1 MAEDLT
7 AEVKGTKKWK
17 VEVDSAI
24 KRQKEFWNAGGRVV
38 RRFLDDRKDENYRTV
53 EVESQFR
60 LNLFHANVTTQLA
73 MMYGRMPQTDVSRR
87 WADPNDDIA
96 RVASELLQRL
106 LNLTMQAPGST
117 DSDLLR
123 ACLQDRL
130 LPGLGVARVRY
141 TFEKE
146 QTEERIQSVDPETGL
161 PAIEMVQSESVVDE
175 KAPIIYVHWRDFLW
189 GYARIWADVSWVGFK
204 TYLTREEFIGRF
216 GDYKVDYISFN
227 KVPEGTKE
235 EGYDTDK
242 DQPWMKTE
250 VIEIWDKST
259 RKVFWYHE
267 ECPDFLD
274 VKDDPLGLQGFF
286 PCPEPMAANCT
297 TTLYVPR
304 SDFKIAQD
312 LYNSIDLLQTRISII
327 TRAVK
332 VVGLYDASNGDIKR
346 MLQEGTDNDLIPV
359 DNWAMFA
366 EKQGLKGQIDWL
378 PLSDIVG
385 ALAKLQELRSEQIQ
399 LLYEVTGMSDI
410 LRGSSEQ
417 YAGVGQEQLKAKF
430 ASVRIQHLQDD
441 FARFASDL
449 MQIRAEIICNHFEPE
464 SIYEQSSAK
473 YMPDDFNMIQEAV
486 ELLKGDETNWMW
498 QISIKPE
505 SIAMV
510 DYAQLKTERIE
521 YLTAIGTF
529 VSSVESIGAREPEML
544 PFLMELMRWGM
555 AGFKGSQQ
563 IEGVLDQGIDKVKE
577 RLANPQPP
585 QPPAELQEIQAKHQ
599 AEMEKQSKKSQDD
612 MMKLLNQHKA
622 KLIEITAD
630 SESHEATERIQ
641 AYFNILET
649 EAKMKADIAV
659 EREKSKSKSR
669 G

>member
-1 MAEDLT
+1 MAEELT
-7 AEVKGTKKWK
+7 KDVKGAKKWK
-17 VEVDSAI
+17 VEVDSAV
-24 KRQKEFWNAGGRVV
+24 KRQKDFWNSGGRVI
-38 RRFLDDRKDENYRTV
+38 RRFLDDRKDENYRSI
-53 EVESQFR
+53 EVENQFR

-73 MMYGRMPQTDVSRR
+73 MMYGRIPQTDVARR

-96 RVASELLQRL
+96 RVASALLQRL
-106 LNLTMQAPGST
+106 LNLTIQAPGST

-141 TFEKE
+141 SFEKE
-146 QTEERIQSVDPETGL
+146 VTEERVQMTDPETGVTS
-161 PAIEMVQSESVVDE
+161 IGMQQNETVVDE
-175 KAPIIYVHWRDFLW
+175 KAPLVYVHWRDFLW
-189 GYARIWADVSWVGFK
+189 GYGRIWADVTWVGFK
-204 TYLTREEFIGRF
+204 TYLTKEEFIERF
-216 GDYKVDYISFN
+216 GDKKVEYVTFN
-227 KVPEGTKE
+227 KIPIGTKE
-235 EGYDTDK
+235 EEYADDK

-250 VIEIWDKST
+250 VIEIWDKES
-259 RKVFWYHE
+259 RQVYWYHQD
-267 ECPDFLD
+267 CPDYLD
-274 VKDDPLGLQGFF
+274 VRDDPLGLKGFF
-286 PCPEPMAANCT
+286 PCPEPMSANCT
-297 TTLYVPR
+297 TTLYLPR

-378 PLSDIVG
+378 PLSDIVE

-410 LRGSSEQ
+410 LRGSSDQ

-464 SIYEQSSAK
+464 SIYEQASAM
-473 YMPDDFNMIQEAV
+473 YMMDSFEVVQQAIQ
-486 ELLKGDETNWMW
+486 LLKGNEMNWMW

-510 DYAQLKTERIE
+510 DYAQLKAERVE

-529 VSSVESIGAREPEML
+529 VNAVEAIGAKEPEML
-544 PFLMELMRWGM
+544 PFLMELMRWGL

-563 IEGVLDQGIDKVKE
+563 IEGILDHGIDQVKQ
-577 RLANPQPP
+577 RLANPQPQ
-585 QPPAELQEIQAKHQ
+585 QPPIELQEIQAKHQ
-599 AEMEKQSKKSQDD
+599 AEMEKQAKKAQDD

-622 KLIEITAD
+622 KLIEIAAD
-630 SESHEATERIQ
+630 TESHESAERIQ

-649 EAKMKADIAV
+649 EAKMRADIQVQKA
-659 EREKSKSKSR
+659 KGGSS